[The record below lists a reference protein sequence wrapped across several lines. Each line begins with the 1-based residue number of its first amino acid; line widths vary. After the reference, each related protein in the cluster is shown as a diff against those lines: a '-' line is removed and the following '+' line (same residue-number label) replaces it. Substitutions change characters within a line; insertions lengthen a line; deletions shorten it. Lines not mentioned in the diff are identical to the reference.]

1 MKTSKVVN
9 FKLICLNMASQT
21 AKMADTEKN
30 QTLQSAMK
38 GTKRNISSRKVIIN
52 AQDTK
57 DNKLGVTIG

>member
-1 MKTSKVVN
+1 
-9 FKLICLNMASQT
+9 MASQT